1 MNEIFQL
8 VNILNNTRK
17 NSWFH
22 QTQFTLAPD
31 QQSVAGINPGIA
43 ATFEFKLS
51 SSNTLLVITGTNDH
65 GTKVTIYTKTDH
77 LGTTL
82 IAPDII
88 LALSVLH
95 NFDFRSDAEFVVQNN
110 KLRKIYRSV
119 ASDAHPLR
127 QMTARAASDAHTLP
141 PNQAN
146 DTPSKHSQTSF
157 RSKRSDR
164 SRFVSFVLR
173 CLFGKHSSI

>member
-31 QQSVAGINPGIA
+31 QQSVAGTNPGIA

-110 KLRKIYRSV
+110 KLRKIYRSG
-119 ASDAHPLR
+119 ASDATTLAKSIPGG
-127 QMTARAASDAHTLP
+127 ASD
-141 PNQAN
+141 
-146 DTPSKHSQTSF
+146 DTNLHKQTTVSFSKECSQTSL
-157 RSKRSDR
+157 RSTRSDR